1 MIDMMKNI
9 KGIINTH
16 LRSIEEIKD
25 RFYTINNILLKIRNL
40 KNNPLCEF
48 KFDLE
53 YEKNRKFLLEKFIKR
68 SK

>member
-1 MIDMMKNI
+1 MMKNI

-40 KNNPLCEF
+40 KNNP
-48 KFDLE
+48 
-53 YEKNRKFLLEKFIKR
+53 
-68 SK
+68 